1 VGRAPPCQR
10 RFLSAPEDLA
20 STTPLP
26 GAPARKGR
34 SECQVVVVG
43 LTPISGGVY
52 WQVTR
57 AVDPGVLTMVFP
69 EQIATDGS
77 ALRLRGGGVVDGLS
91 QP

>member
-1 VGRAPPCQR
+1 
-10 RFLSAPEDLA
+10 
-20 STTPLP
+20 
-26 GAPARKGR
+26 
-34 SECQVVVVG
+34 VVG

-77 ALRLRGGGVVDGLS
+77 ALRLLGAGVVDGLS
-91 QP
+91 PALSLPPSMPTTRKVCVRVRPLA

>member
-1 VGRAPPCQR
+1 
-10 RFLSAPEDLA
+10 
-20 STTPLP
+20 
-26 GAPARKGR
+26 
-34 SECQVVVVG
+34 VVG

-77 ALRLRGGGVVDGLS
+77 ALRLIGAGVVDGLS